1 MKKILFTLLSFGVL
15 ACNQP
20 ANDSAAVEAPATETA
35 EILTFGEGIAIAD
48 EMPVDEFLTQLT
60 AADSLEN
67 VLISGTINSCCQKK
81 GCWMKVDLGN
91 DREMMVKFKDYGF
104 FMPLDCSGSTVRL
117 QGRAFKET
125 VSVDEL
131 RHYAEDAG
139 KTPDEIAAIT
149 EPETRFSF
157 EASGVEL
164 IGYTPSATTDT
175 PTEESGHDH
184 SSEEEISEEVEG

>member
-175 PTEESGHDH
+175 PAEESGHDH